1 MKRKLVL
8 ENHRVFYGEGF
19 GSPEKKIAEI
29 VFNTSMV
36 GYQEIL
42 SDPSYCDQIVVM
54 TYPLIGN
61 YGLADEDYES
71 KGVFQS
77 GFVVREYNDSPSN
90 FRYTETLSEKMEEC
104 HSAGIE
110 GVDTREI
117 VRIIRDYGSMK
128 AMIVDADVPDE
139 ECFKELEEYK
149 YPHDQVSRVS
159 SKKVWYSRCADP
171 AYNVVAIDCG
181 CKKVKLNV
189 SASREHNLKN
199 LNMTPEE
206 SVAGFAEC
214 VSAAD
219 AAGIAVSGS
228 ISMPFGSPWDG
239 KIPQEQIDAII
250 EAYLNVGIRE
260 ISLSDTSG
268 MAVPAQVYEICS
280 HVREKYPEA
289 TWWLHFHNTRGNALA
304 NILSAMQAGMTQF
317 DSSFG
322 GLGGCPFVPNAAG
335 NVSSEDVVNMCE
347 ESGVETGIDVRKLM
361 AASRSLLQY
370 LGKDG
375 ESYILRAGLSSDLIE
390 KMKAD

>member
-1 MKRKLVL
+1 MFNLPKKVTICEVGLRDGLQ
-8 ENHRVFYGEGF
+8 N
-19 GSPEKKIAEI
+19 EK
-29 VFNTSMV
+29 
-36 GYQEIL
+36 
-42 SDPSYCDQIVVM
+42 QIVPTDKKLELLDQLVGAGFKVIEVGSFM
-54 TYPLIGN
+54 HPKKMPQM
-61 YGLADEDYES
+61 ADTD
-71 KGVFQS
+71 
-77 GFVVREYNDSPSN
+77 
-90 FRYTETLSEKMEEC
+90 
-104 HSAGIE
+104 
-110 GVDTREI
+110 EI
-117 VRIIRDYGSMK
+117 YK
-128 AMIVDADVPDE
+128 AIQG
-139 ECFKELEEYK
+139 K
-149 YPHDQVSRVS
+149 YPGVEMRALIPNLRGVT
-159 SKKVWYSRCADP
+159 R
-171 AYNVVAIDCG
+171 AIDCG

-289 TWWLHFHNTRGNALA
+289 AWWLHFHNTRGNALA